1 MKQILK
7 SWVPLTAA
15 FTFICGILYVT
26 IQQTYRSN
34 ANDPQI
40 QLAENTAAL
49 LNSGADPGVWGK
61 APAVEIS
68 TSLKPYLII
77 YDGEGNPIAS
87 DAVLDGKIPVLPA
100 GVLDYTREQGSN
112 IVTWQPRRE
121 VRSAIV
127 ILPFHSSISG
137 FVVAGRSLRLVEE
150 REGILIR
157 QIAIG
162 WIVSLILLLI
172 VVGIAQVI
180 FKS

>member
-1 MKQILK
+1 M
-7 SWVPLTAA
+7 
-15 FTFICGILYVT
+15 
-26 IQQTYRSN
+26 
-34 ANDPQI
+34 
-40 QLAENTAAL
+40 
-49 LNSGADPGVWGK
+49 
-61 APAVEIS
+61 
-68 TSLKPYLII
+68 
-77 YDGEGNPIAS
+77 
-87 DAVLDGKIPVLPA
+87 LDGKIPVLPA
-100 GVLDYTREQGSN
+100 GVLDYTRAQGSN

-157 QIAIG
+157 HIAIG
-162 WIVSLILLLI
+162 WIVSLILMLI